1 MIGQITEDS
10 AAGGWISTISKLK
23 GIKTIV
29 EIGTWNGMGSTL
41 CVINAI
47 KGTDIS
53 FMSIEASAYMCNMA
67 RANLPKDSENVS
79 LLHGHVSDELIDI
92 DTLGD
97 IFFSDYSKVT
107 KRSWLEEDKRN
118 ISTSPNLIGLMPD
131 NIDFLILDGG
141 EFSSW
146 HEFLLLKD
154 RAKYIFLDDTRPP
167 CIKNHVARR
176 CLIEGGATIIF
187 DDQSD
192 RNGYS
197 VFKL

>member
-10 AAGGWISTISKLK
+10 AAGGWISTISKLD

-53 FMSIEASAYMCNMA
+53 FMSIEASEYMCNMA

-79 LLHGHVSDELIDI
+79 LLHGHVSDELIDV

-97 IFFSDYSKVT
+97 IFFSDYSKAT
-107 KRSWLEEDKRN
+107 KRSWLEEDKKN
-118 ISTSPNLIGLMPD
+118 ISSSPNVMGLIPD
-131 NIDFLILDGG
+131 KIDFLILDGG

-146 HEFLLLKD
+146 NEFLLLKD
-154 RAKYIFLDDTRPP
+154 RTKYLFLDDTRPP
-167 CIKNHVARR
+167 CIKNYDARSW
-176 CLIEGGATIIF
+176 LIQDGATIIF

-197 VFKL
+197 VFSL

>member
-10 AAGGWISTISKLK
+10 AAGKWISKVSRLD
-23 GIKTIV
+23 GVRTIV
-29 EIGTWNGMGSTL
+29 EVGTWNGMGSTR
-41 CVINAI
+41 CVIDAI

-53 FMSIEASAYMCNMA
+53 FMSIEASEYMCNMA

-79 LLHGHVSDELIDI
+79 LLHGHISDELIDV

-97 IFFSDYSKVT
+97 IFFSDHSRTT
-107 KRSWLEEDKRN
+107 KRSWLQEDKRN
-118 ISTSPNLIGLMPD
+118 ISSSPNVIGLMPE

-146 HEFLLLKD
+146 YEFLLLKD
-154 RAKYIFLDDTRPP
+154 RTKYLFLDDTRPP
-167 CIKNHVARR
+167 CIKNYDARSW
-176 CLIEGGATIIF
+176 LIQTGATIIV

-197 VFKL
+197 VFSL

>member
-10 AAGGWISTISKLK
+10 AAGGWISTISKLD

-47 KGTDIS
+47 KNTDIS
-53 FMSIEASAYMCNMA
+53 FMSIEASAYMCNVA
-67 RANLPKDSENVS
+67 RTNLPKDSENVS
-79 LLHGHVSDELIDI
+79 LLHGHLSDELIDI

-97 IFFSDYSKVT
+97 LFFSDYSKAT
-107 KRSWLEEDKRN
+107 KRSWLEEDKKN
-118 ISTSPNLIGLMPD
+118 ISSSPNVMGLMPE

-146 HEFLLLKD
+146 NEFLLLKD
-154 RAKYIFLDDTRPP
+154 RTKYLFLDDTRPP
-167 CIKNHVARR
+167 CIKNYDARSW
-176 CLIEGGATIIF
+176 LIQDGATIIF

-197 VFKL
+197 VFSL

>member
-10 AAGGWISTISKLK
+10 AAGGWISTISKLD

-47 KGTDIS
+47 KDTDIS

-97 IFFSDYSKVT
+97 IFFSDYSKAT

-146 HEFLLLKD
+146 NEFISLKD
-154 RAKYIFLDDTRPP
+154 RTKYLFLDDTRPP
-167 CIKNHVARR
+167 CIKNYDARSW
-176 CLIEGGATIIF
+176 LIQDGATIIF

-197 VFKL
+197 VFSL

>member
-10 AAGGWISTISKLK
+10 AAGGWISTISKLD

-53 FMSIEASAYMCNMA
+53 FMSIEASEYMCNMA

-79 LLHGHVSDELIDI
+79 LLHGHISDELIDV

-97 IFFSDYSKVT
+97 IFFSDYSRTT
-107 KRSWLEEDKRN
+107 KRSWLQEDKRN
-118 ISTSPNLIGLMPD
+118 ILSSSNVIGLMPE

-146 HEFLLLKD
+146 YEFLLLKD
-154 RAKYIFLDDTRPP
+154 RTKYLFLDDTRPP
-167 CIKNHVARR
+167 CIKNYDARSW
-176 CLIEGGATIIF
+176 LIQAGATIIV

-197 VFKL
+197 VFSL